1 MDDYSKTKL
10 YIALKDKYEAE
21 VSSAEATLEIYFK
34 NSVGIGEHAQHLDE
48 MDKQVAKISAA
59 DGKLDVLH
67 AYFGDTGEDDKILLN
82 EDAEI
87 QQLK

>member
-1 MDDYSKTKL
+1 MDYSKTKS
-10 YIALKDKYEAE
+10 YIALKDKYEADI
-21 VSSAEATLEIYFK
+21 SAAEATIEIYFK
-34 NSVGIGEHAQHLDE
+34 NPVGIGEHAQHLEE
-48 MDKQVAKISAA
+48 MDKQIAKIGAA

-87 QQLK
+87 MSE

>member
-34 NSVGIGEHAQHLDE
+34 
-48 MDKQVAKISAA
+48 K
-59 DGKLDVLH
+59 
-67 AYFGDTGEDDKILLN
+67 DTMTGHM
-82 EDAEI
+82 
-87 QQLK
+87 